1 MELERTEIDGITI
14 FELSG
19 KIMGGPDA
27 MMMND
32 QLHQVLESGHN
43 KIIADLSSVEWMN
56 SSGLGIL
63 IQAATLLKN
72 NQGRLKLANVS
83 ERIQNLLKITKL
95 SGIFET
101 SGSIEEAVTSLN
113 N

>member
-56 SSGLGIL
+56 SSGLGVL
-63 IQAATLLKN
+63 ISGLTTIRDA
-72 NQGRLKLANVS
+72 GGDIRLASVTDKIN
-83 ERIQNLLKITKL
+83 NLLTITKL
-95 SGIFET
+95 SNVFQIFDT
-101 SGSIEEAVTSLN
+101 VEEAKNSFF
-113 N
+113 